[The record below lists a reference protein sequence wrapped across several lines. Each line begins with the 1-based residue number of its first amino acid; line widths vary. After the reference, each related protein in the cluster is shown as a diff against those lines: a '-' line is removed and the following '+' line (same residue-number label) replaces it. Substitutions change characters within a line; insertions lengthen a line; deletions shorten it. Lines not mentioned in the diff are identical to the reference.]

1 MDDLGSRFINDL
13 LGRVTG
19 PMQFRLVLQPVMGA
33 IFAIRDGLRDARQGR
48 PPYFWSMFWDP
59 SSRKEL
65 LQEGWKA
72 VFRIIVLGVVMDAI
86 YQYIEIKGVRPAE
99 LIVVVFVLAC
109 LPYLLI
115 RGPVNRIARA
125 FRKNSTPVGRR

>member
-13 LGRVTG
+13 LGRITG
-19 PMQFRLVLQPVMGA
+19 PMQFRLVLQPVMGT
-33 IFAIRDGLRDARQGR
+33 IFAIRDGLKDARLGR

-59 SSRKEL
+59 NSRKEL
-65 LQEGWKA
+65 LEEGWKA
-72 VFRIIVLGVVMDAI
+72 VFRIIVLGVVMDAV

-99 LIVVVFVLAC
+99 LLVVVFVLAC

-125 FRKNSTPVGRR
+125 FRKNSPPPVRR